1 MAEAEKQAEGK
12 WYRVCLNTIV
22 RKDMQLDSERLRI
35 LPMGSRVSVIETSKE
50 NTRRV
55 KINSP
60 IEGWCS
66 MSSSNGDTILAPIEK
81 QDDAAVGGVASTPK
95 SISSKLD
102 HFRNANNNRKK
113 MIENPKLNLS
123 KENKAELEQR
133 INYDAERLNE
143 VETRLE
149 EHDDLKISQRAKYG
163 LHETVRYRNTGE
175 ANAGQVGVVRW
186 VGKNKGVKGIP
197 DPEKDETIYLVE
209 VAYNA
214 GDCNGTILWKDGTS
228 EQVVKLASAKSGTVI
243 SEKQIAGTINSL
255 SLLEK
260 LEELITEVGAL
271 RKLKENVD
279 KHNAENPKM
288 RIQLPQLFDQAE
300 QKEKVES

>member
-186 VGKNKGVKGIP
+186 VGKNQGVKGIP
-197 DPEKDETIYLVE
+197 DDDNTIYLVE

-288 RIQLPQLFDQAE
+288 AIQLPQLFDQAE